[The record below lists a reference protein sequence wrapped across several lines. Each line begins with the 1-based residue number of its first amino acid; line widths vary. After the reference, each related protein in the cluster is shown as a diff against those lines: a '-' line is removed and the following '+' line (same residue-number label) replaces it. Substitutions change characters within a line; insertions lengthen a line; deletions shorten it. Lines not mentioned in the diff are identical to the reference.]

1 MMSVPHQLERVS
13 VTNTAMTKK
22 IESMTVLPMARLR
35 SPLGASDITEILI
48 RREERCS
55 ACNRRH
61 DEAPT

>member
-1 MMSVPHQLERVS
+1 